1 MSGGGPAALLAG
13 LAAALAVAA
22 VWEALVGRD
31 EVAAG
36 GGNEG
41 SGPGDSGPGRQ
52 PEGLRGWFTATIEP
66 LRRARREGYLP
77 TSDERFRL
85 ALLFGFAA
93 IATGWWLAGPVV
105 GALLAIAAPML
116 AGWLISRGRR
126 RYRRSVEKSL
136 PDVARAIADCLSA
149 GHSPRGA
156 LVAATASLE
165 GPVHSEFQALRYEL
179 EAGAPTTEAIRKLAT
194 RFGSPRVDSFATALI
209 SQRLAGGDLA
219 ALLRRFAEG
228 AAEQD
233 RVAEDARSA
242 TAQARFTGY
251 LVVAMPAGAALF
263 TELLRPGFF
272 GSILSSMPAL
282 ILVGLSLA
290 LQVFGFIVISR
301 LARIGVS

>member
-1 MSGGGPAALLAG
+1 MSGNGLAAVLAG
-13 LAAALAVAA
+13 LAAGLAVFGA
-22 VWEALVGRD
+22 WEAL
-31 EVAAG
+31 G
-36 GGNEG
+36 GVKGHSA
-41 SGPGDSGPGRQ
+41 SGT
-52 PEGLRGWFTATIEP
+52 GLRDWLVGIIEP

-85 ALLFGFAA
+85 ALLSSLVA

-105 GALLAIAAPML
+105 GMALSLAAPVV
-116 AGWLISRGRR
+116 AGWLITRART
-126 RYRRSVEKSL
+126 RYRRAVEKSL

-165 GPVHSEFQALRYEL
+165 GPVQSEFQTMRYEL
-179 EAGAPTTEAIRKLAT
+179 EAGAPTTAAIGNLAA
-194 RFGSPRVDSFATALI
+194 RFGSPRVDTFATALI

-228 AAEQD
+228 AAERD

-272 GSILSSMPAL
+272 GTIVASVPAL
-282 ILVGLSLA
+282 ILVGLSLV
-290 LQVFGFIVISR
+290 LQLFGFILISR
-301 LARIGVS
+301 LARIGAT

>member
-1 MSGGGPAALLAG
+1 MTVGLPVALLAG
-13 LAAALAVAA
+13 MAAALGVAA
-22 VWEALVGRD
+22 IWEAF
-31 EVAAG
+31 AG
-36 GGNEG
+36 PKTEIA
-41 SGPGDSGPGRQ
+41 GPG
-52 PEGLRGWFTATIEP
+52 LRAWFVSTIEP
-66 LRRARREGYLP
+66 LRRARLEGYLP

-85 ALLFGFAA
+85 ALLFGLAA
-93 IATGWWLAGPVV
+93 IAGGWWLAGPAAGAVLAV
-105 GALLAIAAPML
+105 GAPLV

-126 RYRRSVEKSL
+126 RYRRAVEGSL

-156 LVAATASLE
+156 IIAATASLE
-165 GPVHSEFQALRYEL
+165 GPVRSEFQTMRYEL
-179 EAGAPTTEAIRKLAT
+179 EAGTPTTDAIHELAG
-194 RFGSPRVDSFATALI
+194 RFGSQRVDAFATALV

-228 AAEQD
+228 AAERD

-272 GSILSSMPAL
+272 GSIATSVPAL
-282 ILVGLSLA
+282 ILVGLSIVLQLA
-290 LQVFGFIVISR
+290 GFILISR
-301 LARIGVS
+301 LARIGEQ

>member
-1 MSGGGPAALLAG
+1 MSGGATAAILAG
-13 LAAALAVAA
+13 IAAALGVAA
-22 VWEALVGRD
+22 VLE
-31 EVAAG
+31 AAG
-36 GGNEG
+36 GRD
-41 SGPGDSGPGRQ
+41 PKGRQ
-52 PEGLRGWFTATIEP
+52 GIRTWLSSTIQP

-85 ALLFGFAA
+85 ALLFALAA
-93 IATGWWLAGPVV
+93 IAGGWWLAGPLV
-105 GALLAIAAPML
+105 GLVLAIASPMV

-126 RYRRSVEKSL
+126 RYRRAVEKSL

-165 GPVHSEFQALRYEL
+165 GPVRSEFLTMRYEL
-179 EAGAPTTEAIRKLAT
+179 EAGAPTTDAIQSLAR
-194 RFGSPRVDSFATALI
+194 RFGSARVDAFSTALI

-228 AAEQD
+228 AAERD
-233 RVAEDARSA
+233 RVAEDAHSA

-263 TELLRPGFF
+263 VELLRPGFF
-272 GSILSSMPAL
+272 GSILASLPAL
-282 ILVGLSLA
+282 ILVGISL
-290 LQVFGFIVISR
+290 VFQLTGFILISK
-301 LARIGVS
+301 LARIGDP

>member
-1 MSGGGPAALLAG
+1 MSGTGFAALMAG

-22 VWEALVGRD
+22 LWEAFGRGQD
-31 EVAAG
+31 E
-36 GGNEG
+36 
-41 SGPGDSGPGRQ
+41 GDSESPDGDGQ
-52 PEGLRGWFTATIEP
+52 SLRASLISILEP

-85 ALLFGFAA
+85 ALLFSFAA
-93 IATGWWLAGPVV
+93 IVCGWWLAGPLV
-105 GALLAIAAPML
+105 GGLLAITAPMTI
-116 AGWLISRGRR
+116 GWLISRGRR

-156 LVAATASLE
+156 LIAATASLE
-165 GPVHSEFQALRYEL
+165 GPVQSEFQTMRYEL
-179 EAGAPTTEAIRKLAT
+179 EAGAPTTDAIRNLAA
-194 RFGSPRVDSFATALI
+194 RFGSARVDAFATALI

-228 AAEQD
+228 AAERD

-272 GSILSSMPAL
+272 GSIVTSVPAL
-282 ILVGLSLA
+282 ILVGLSLV
-290 LQVFGFIVISR
+290 LQLFGFILISR

>member
-1 MSGGGPAALLAG
+1 MTAATLAALLSG
-13 LAAALAVAA
+13 LAAFLGVAA
-22 VWEALVGRD
+22 VIDAFGERD
-31 EVAAG
+31 GEK
-36 GGNEG
+36 E
-41 SGPGDSGPGRQ
+41 P
-52 PEGLRGWFTATIEP
+52 RGARNLLASTIEP

-85 ALLFGFAA
+85 ALLFSFAA
-93 IATGWWLAGPVV
+93 ILCGWWLAGPVV
-105 GALLAIAAPML
+105 GLFLAIAAPMTI
-116 AGWLISRGRR
+116 GWLISRGRR

-156 LVAATASLE
+156 LIAATASLE
-165 GPVHSEFQALRYEL
+165 GPVRSEFQVMRYEL
-179 EAGAPTTEAIRKLAT
+179 EAGAPTTDAIRNLAN
-194 RFGSPRVDSFATALI
+194 RFGSARVDAFATALI

-228 AAEQD
+228 AAERD

-272 GSILSSMPAL
+272 ASIVTSVPAL
-282 ILVGLSLA
+282 ILVGLSLV
-290 LQVFGFIVISR
+290 LQLSGFILISR
-301 LARIGVS
+301 LARIGVT

>member
-1 MSGGGPAALLAG
+1 MSGGATAAILAG
-13 LAAALAVAA
+13 IAAALGVAA
-22 VWEALVGRD
+22 VLE
-31 EVAAG
+31 AAG
-36 GGNEG
+36 GRD
-41 SGPGDSGPGRQ
+41 PKGRQ
-52 PEGLRGWFTATIEP
+52 GIRTWLSSTIQP

-85 ALLFGFAA
+85 ALLFALAA
-93 IATGWWLAGPVV
+93 IAGGWWLAGPLV
-105 GALLAIAAPML
+105 GLMLAISSPMV
-116 AGWLISRGRR
+116 AGWLISRYRR
-126 RYRRSVEKSL
+126 RYRRAVEKSL

-165 GPVHSEFQALRYEL
+165 GPVRSEFLTMRYEL
-179 EAGAPTTEAIRKLAT
+179 EAGAPTTEAIQSLAR
-194 RFGSPRVDSFATALI
+194 RFGSARVDAFSTALI

-228 AAEQD
+228 AAERD

-263 TELLRPGFF
+263 VELLRPGFF
-272 GSILSSMPAL
+272 GSILASLPAL
-282 ILVGLSLA
+282 ILVGISL
-290 LQVFGFIVISR
+290 VFQLAGFILISK
-301 LARIGVS
+301 LARIGDP

>member
-1 MSGGGPAALLAG
+1 MSGSGVAALLAG

-22 VWEALVGRD
+22 VWEAMGLGRRD
-31 EVAAG
+31 LTNDVQG
-36 GGNEG
+36 QGR
-41 SGPGDSGPGRQ
+41 GDSG
-52 PEGLRGWFTATIEP
+52 LRTWLTATIEP

-85 ALLFGFAA
+85 ALLFSFAA
-93 IATGWWLAGPVV
+93 IACGWWLAGPVV
-105 GALLAIAAPML
+105 GMVLAVGAPML

-126 RYRRSVEKSL
+126 RYRRAVEKSL
-136 PDVARAIADCLSA
+136 PDAARAIADCLTA

-156 LVAATASLE
+156 LVAASASLE
-165 GPVHSEFQALRYEL
+165 GPVLSEFQTVRYEL
-179 EAGAPTTEAIRKLAT
+179 EAGAPTTDTIRNFAI
-194 RFGSPRVDSFATALI
+194 RFGSPRVDAFATALI

-228 AAEQD
+228 AAERD

-272 GSILSSMPAL
+272 GSIVSSVPAL
-282 ILVGLSLA
+282 VLVGLSLM
-290 LQVFGFIVISR
+290 LQLLGFILISR